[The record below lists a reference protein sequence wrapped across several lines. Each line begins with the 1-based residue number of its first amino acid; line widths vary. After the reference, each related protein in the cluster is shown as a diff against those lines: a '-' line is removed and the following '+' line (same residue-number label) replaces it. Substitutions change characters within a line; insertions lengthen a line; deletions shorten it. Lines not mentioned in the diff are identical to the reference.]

1 MFIGNICGKVVTLFQ
16 MPWLKGEFSIEIHP
30 VERML
35 LVTVYMPFSASYSFK
50 RIQMGFT
57 VVSRFEY
64 FTTLRETEL

>member
-1 MFIGNICGKVVTLFQ
+1 MCIENSCGKVVTLFQ
-16 MPWLKGEFSIEIHP
+16 MPWLTGEFSIEIHP

-35 LVTVYMPFSASYSFK
+35 LVTVYVPFFASYSFE

-64 FTTLRETEL
+64 YTTL